1 MGAGVLRRAR
11 EADRFEVT
19 ALARRFHSSS
29 GVPFEFDA
37 AHASMTVAA
46 YISTPRHLCLVNE
59 VDGALRGVLAAQA
72 SISPLAPVLIAQ
84 ELVFWIDP
92 EWRGDAARKMIAAY
106 EKWAASEG
114 CVFAGLSG
122 LNDPLVARFFRRA
135 GFDQAENKFLKK
147 VG

>member
-1 MGAGVLRRAR
+1 MCAGVVRSARAD
-11 EADRFEVT
+11 ERFAIT
-19 ALARRFHSSS
+19 ALARRFHLAS
-29 GVPFEFDA
+29 GVPFDFDA
-37 AHASMTVAA
+37 AHASMSVAA

-72 SISPLAPVLIAQ
+72 SISPLAPILIAQ

-106 EKWAASEG
+106 EKWAVSEG

-122 LNDPLVARFFRRA
+122 LNDPLVARFFRGA

-147 VG
+147 VS